1 MFLNLSQQMMSKS
14 DEKAKNTPGQ
24 SYSFGTSNRSGG
36 ITIQDDSVLESR
48 KKSGCC
54 GGGGGGEI
62 VEGQP
67 DPTSPH

>member
-1 MFLNLSQQMMSKS
+1 MSKS

-48 KKSGCC
+48 KKLVFIKRFKWL
-54 GGGGGGEI
+54 EVLA
-62 VEGQP
+62 VEFR
-67 DPTSPH
+67 

>member
-1 MFLNLSQQMMSKS
+1 MMTKS

-54 GGGGGGEI
+54 G
-62 VEGQP
+62 
-67 DPTSPH
+67 